1 MRHAIVLAAA
11 AALTL
16 GAEAQMKSA
25 VKQPAQP
32 APATA
37 PAPSVAPQGSAPGAQ
52 PLKAIPVQRQSLDQV
67 RRITVAEAKKLVD
80 QGKAV
85 FVDVRSKEQYDLG
98 HIKGA
103 LSIPGSQ
110 LMKRLR
116 EVPPGKMII
125 TYCACSAEQSSGR
138 AVIDLAAH
146 NVKNSAA
153 LQGGWAAWREA
164 GYPTEV
170 TR

>member
-1 MRHAIVLAAA
+1 MEAHLMRNAVVLAAA
-11 AALTL
+11 FALAL
-16 GAEAQMKSA
+16 GADAQMKNA
-25 VKQPAQP
+25 VKPSAQG
-32 APATA
+32 TA
-37 PAPSVAPQGSAPGAQ
+37 PAPKANAQ
-52 PLKAIPVQRQSLDQV
+52 PMKPIPVQRQSLDQV
-67 RRITVAEAKKLVD
+67 RRISVAEANKLVT

-85 FVDVRSKEQYDLG
+85 LVDVRSKEQFDLG

-103 LSIPGSQ
+103 LHIPGSQ
-110 LMKRLR
+110 LMSRLR

-153 LQGGWAAWREA
+153 LQGGWVAWKDA
-164 GYPTEV
+164 GLPTEKS
-170 TR
+170 R